1 MNNDLPWFE
10 VENSNINEQEYDLKN
25 PFYENV
31 KEFSEKG
38 FTVLDLHS
46 DNSVIDEALLKLDA
60 LIETKNY
67 SKNPK
72 YYHYNESPRI
82 IEAWK
87 KIKEISLLSNDK
99 NVIEFLKLTY
109 KRKPIPF
116 STINFFASTEQPLH
130 SDYWHFGST
139 PERYLC
145 GVWIAMEDIHQ
156 DAGPLQV
163 VPNSFSLPITTQESL
178 GLDIPKT
185 TKEVKKNYSIYEE
198 FVKRQLKEFNLST
211 VPILIKKGQC
221 LIWSANLLHG
231 AFKRVNKNLTRK
243 SMVTHFHFENCKYY
257 NPVFTDFKR
266 KVYNER
272 LLEIVE

>member
-10 VENSNINEQEYDLKN
+10 IENSNINEQEYDLKN
-25 PFYENV
+25 PFFENI

-60 LIETKNY
+60 LMETKNY

-99 NVIEFLKLTY
+99 SVIEFLKLTY

-116 STINFFASTEQPLH
+116 STINFFASTEQKNRSHKGNRKDFISP
-130 SDYWHFGST
+130 T
-139 PERYLC
+139 C
-145 GVWIAMEDIHQ
+145 
-156 DAGPLQV
+156 
-163 VPNSFSLPITTQESL
+163 SFSFPAMSRSCSSRNTS
-178 GLDIPKT
+178 
-185 TKEVKKNYSIYEE
+185 
-198 FVKRQLKEFNLST
+198 
-211 VPILIKKGQC
+211 
-221 LIWSANLLHG
+221 
-231 AFKRVNKNLTRK
+231 
-243 SMVTHFHFENCKYY
+243 
-257 NPVFTDFKR
+257 
-266 KVYNER
+266 
-272 LLEIVE
+272 